1 MGKVREELIKPVVD
15 EVKRA
20 VGFGEILKRVKSI
33 RELIRPIVD
42 QIKQSSSGELDRQ
55 KEENEKLIQLLEE
68 GEKLIRR

>member
-1 MGKVREELIKPVVD
+1 MGKVIEESIKPVVD
-15 EVKRA
+15 EVKKA
-20 VGFGEILKRVKSI
+20 VGFCEILKRVKSI

-55 KEENEKLIQLLEE
+55 NEENEKLIQLLEE